1 MKYVL
6 VFVTFIVSLGT
17 KAAVTEW
24 VDFTLERGH
33 VYLPVTVEGV
43 ETQAMLD
50 SGSSVHAINKAFVNK
65 NNLELASGGKMLI
78 KGVHSTAR
86 RSTYNNVA
94 VNLFG
99 ADFTLDDVVEFSMGH
114 HSRGL
119 LLGASFFH
127 PFVIQLDYP
136 AKKMRLL
143 TRDSVDMNEAA
154 NVNSTADKEN
164 GMPIAQIEVNG
175 QPLWFLVDTGN
186 SGSIF
191 MERRYAS
198 MTGLFESVEGETSS
212 SGVNSGGFQEVAT
225 AKTVQFGPFE
235 ISDVKIRFPAPGET
249 TNLESQYSTTNTR
262 IKGKRI
268 AGILGYGLFKDF
280 LLTIDYHTGKI
291 HVALPPV
298 ES

>member
-1 MKYVL
+1 MKYFL
-6 VFVTFIVSLGT
+6 VFVTFVVSLSAN
-17 KAAVTEW
+17 AAVTDW

-33 VYLPVTVEGV
+33 VYLPVSVEGV
-43 ETQAMLD
+43 ETKAMLD

-65 NNLELASGGKMLI
+65 NDLDLASGGKMLI

-86 RSTYNNVA
+86 RSTYNNVK

-99 ADFTLDDVVEFSMGH
+99 ADFTLNDVVEFSMGH

-119 LLGASFFH
+119 LLGATFFH
-127 PFVIQLDYP
+127 PFVMQIDYP
-136 AKKMRLL
+136 ANKIRLL
-143 TRDSVDMNEAA
+143 TRDSVDMNKAA
-154 NVNSTADKEN
+154 NVNSTADKEH
-164 GMPIAQIEVNG
+164 GMPIAQIEING

-186 SGSIF
+186 SGGIF

-198 MTGLFESVEGETSS
+198 MAGLFESVEGEGYS
-212 SGVNSGGFQEVAT
+212 SGVNSSGIQEVAT

-235 ISDVKIRFPAPGET
+235 ISDVKVRFPAPGET
-249 TNLESQYSTTNTR
+249 TNLESQYSTTSTR

-268 AGILGYGLFKDF
+268 AGILGFGLFKDF
-280 LLTIDYHTGKI
+280 LLTIDYQTGKI
-291 HVALPPV
+291 HVALP